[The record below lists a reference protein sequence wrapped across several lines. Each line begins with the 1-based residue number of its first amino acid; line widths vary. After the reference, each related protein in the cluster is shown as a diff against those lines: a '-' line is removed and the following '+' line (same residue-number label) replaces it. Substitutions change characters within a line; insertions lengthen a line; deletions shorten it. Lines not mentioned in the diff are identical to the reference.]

1 MNECLLETVLPWKKA
16 VGGDLSDATILLV
29 VSLSNTEHLLND
41 ERMCRSIRQSTIPQA
56 VLVPIIPSNVAF
68 SAGLDDQTT
77 RRRLAKLIDAS
88 LLERVDA
95 GYVVSSGF
103 LEGPAWASLT
113 DFSLDQL
120 SRLFG
125 RLRRFD
131 TAVAFLKGL
140 HEIDAVMVESLSDD
154 LRSIPTIGHLIF
166 LKSFARIAVERF
178 RSIGPSKNVSLVSMG
193 YLVECVRSVTSS
205 DQLAAEYAE
214 YDSPLPDGLKTP
226 VSVRTLAG
234 VLDLPAETVRRYSKT
249 LEAEG
254 FIVRQG
260 GGYVTP
266 RSSLMDETIMFMQ
279 ATVIARLGQQI
290 GGALTSLSDGHA
302 GAREASR

>member
-1 MNECLLETVLPWKKA
+1 MNECLFETVLPWKKA

-77 RRRLAKLIDAS
+77 RRRLAKLVDAS
-88 LLERVDA
+88 LLERVDG

-120 SRLFG
+120 SGLFG

-131 TAVAFLKGL
+131 AAVAFLKGL
-140 HEIDAVMVESLSDD
+140 HDVDAVMVESLSDD

-166 LKSFARIAVERF
+166 LKSFARLAIERF

-193 YLVECVRSVTSS
+193 YLVECLRKVTSS

-214 YDSPLPDGLKTP
+214 YDSPLPDRLKTP
-226 VSVRTLAG
+226 VSIRTLSG

-290 GGALTSLSDGHA
+290 GGALISLSDDQIA
-302 GAREASR
+302 AKEASR